1 MSGLAIKD
9 DALIMAEA
17 IRLVSEGVS
26 VTFPVKGRSML
37 PFIVGGRDS
46 VILEKPESLRCGD
59 VVLAQ
64 VVSGNVV
71 AEDCKNLEFAE
82 KRYVVHR
89 IVALEGEHITLM
101 GDGNLA
107 LREHCSRSDV
117 CAKVIAVVK
126 PNGKRCSIGAL
137 RYRIAAKIW
146 YILLPLRRY
155 LLWIYRKVKNE
166 N

>member
-37 PFIVGGRDS
+37 PFIVGGCDS
-46 VILEKPESLRCGD
+46 VILEKPTSLRCGN
-59 VVLAQ
+59 VVLAH
-64 VVSGNVV
+64 VVSDGP
-71 AEDCKNLEFAE
+71 ESLDSAE
-82 KRYVVHR
+82 KHYVIHR
-89 IVALEGEHITLM
+89 IVSLEADLVTLM

-107 LREHCSRSDV
+107 LREHCTRSDV
-117 CAKVIAVVK
+117 SAKVIGVVK
-126 PNGKRCSIGAL
+126 PNGKRCSMDAL

-146 YILLPLRRY
+146 YILLPFRRY
-155 LLWIYRKVKNE
+155 LLWIYREVKK
-166 N
+166 